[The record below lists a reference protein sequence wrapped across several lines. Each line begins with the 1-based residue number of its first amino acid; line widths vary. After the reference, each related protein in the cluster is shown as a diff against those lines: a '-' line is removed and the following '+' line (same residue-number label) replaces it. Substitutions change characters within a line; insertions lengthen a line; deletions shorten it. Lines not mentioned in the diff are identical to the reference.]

1 MTPYVASYY
10 SHTNGRSERTSNL
23 GERIATIPTENRHA
37 LIAPVLTA
45 AQQGGSVRRVDAP
58 HHTIT
63 ASNKEGTQISCRG
76 SWAAADGQSRPR
88 GGDEPTG
95 TITAKADGCVAVAFL
110 AQNNYL
116 EPGHDAR
123 EPLSTIV
130 GRVSTQSPI
139 VAFIAQHNGVS
150 RPDGSEAARPG
161 RDSGEPLATITVR
174 KPAEPRLRIC
184 GSPIRQLNRPCGRR
198 TNRHRYGGRLR
209 QVAARQTIPAGILRN
224 RRRPARER
232 ADADCYH
239 EGPPRPCRSDY
250 QCSTVH
256 RSAGER
262 ARQVAEFNRVSLRN
276 MPV

>member
-1 MTPYVASYY
+1 MSPPTIAILMVA
-10 SHTNGRSERTSNL
+10 RSARRTSANESRPPN
-23 GERIATIPTENRHA
+23 GEPSRAYRSGADGGATGRFRSPGRCSASHDHRQ
-37 LIAPVLTA
+37 
-45 AQQGGSVRRVDAP
+45 QQGGNSDIVPRLVGCGGRA
-58 HHTIT
+58 
-63 ASNKEGTQISCRG
+63 
-76 SWAAADGQSRPR
+76 GQSRPR

-161 RDSGEPLATITVR
+161 RDSGEPLATIAIR